1 MDGWN
6 DEMTEFIQVIDS
18 LRTVGGNTT
27 DKNSVVLSMEDPQT
41 IAVVEMQPG
50 DLDDLI
56 ENLTK
61 LKKMI
66 GRPRASQNGRTERM
80 GV

>member
-1 MDGWN
+1 
-6 DEMTEFIQVIDS
+6 
-18 LRTVGGNTT
+18 
-27 DKNSVVLSMEDPQT
+27 MEDPQT

-66 GRPRASQNGRTERM
+66 GRPRASEEG
-80 GV
+80 

>member
-66 GRPRASQNGRTERM
+66 GRPRASEEG
-80 GV
+80 